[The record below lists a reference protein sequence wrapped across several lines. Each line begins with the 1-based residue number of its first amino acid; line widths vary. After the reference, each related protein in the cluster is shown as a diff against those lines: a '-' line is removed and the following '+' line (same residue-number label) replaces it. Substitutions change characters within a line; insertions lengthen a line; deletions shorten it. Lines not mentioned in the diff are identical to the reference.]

1 LYPVHLG
8 AFDVKL
14 AFGVSLIVIVCVEVC
29 VQFPS
34 YTVSVTVFV
43 PEVEYTT
50 PAGFSEVEVAGVA
63 SCPKLQR
70 YAQLP
75 PVLPVL
81 VKLIPVLAHCG
92 AFDVKLA
99 VGERLMLIVLTD
111 VSVHPVVELVV
122 TSVIIL
128 VPDVE
133 YVIPVGS

>member
-1 LYPVHLG
+1 M
-8 AFDVKL
+8 
-14 AFGVSLIVIVCVEVC
+14 
-29 VQFPS
+29 
-34 YTVSVTVFV
+34 
-43 PEVEYTT
+43 
-50 PAGFSEVEVAGVA
+50 
-63 SCPKLQR
+63 
-70 YAQLP
+70 
-75 PVLPVL
+75 LPVL
-81 VKLIPVLAHCG
+81 VKLTELPSHCG